1 MRSAA
6 MAAHAE
12 SSEQR
17 ARRQVDEW
25 CKRVRLARAE
35 YQKIV
40 GEPAPPWTP
49 NEAGWPTAEVEGV
62 TFTLGRD
69 RASTLN
75 SWRLHVD
82 GAAVRN
88 LAQLGAVIARLDAEG
103 GPRG

>member
-6 MAAHAE
+6 MAAYAE
-12 SSEQR
+12 SSEQQV
-17 ARRQVDEW
+17 RRRVDEW

-35 YQKIV
+35 YQRLV

-62 TFTLGRD
+62 MFTLGRD
-69 RASTLN
+69 GASTLV

-82 GAAVRN
+82 GTAIRN
-88 LAQLGAVIARLDAEG
+88 LAQLGAVIARR
-103 GPRG
+103 GPE